1 MDDCFSSF
9 EPATPSEVCCAT
21 IASLRQ
27 VGFDRGSEAEIAGA
41 LARCLVRDLQSLV
54 FSEGQFWSFW
64 KDYWKPLNR
73 NDLARAVRDL
83 DGAEINPLARKGS
96 VLKLGSNSIRGILSL
111 LETELE
117 APDFFAKPASGIPC
131 RSGLITCDGAGVVKI
146 EPNTAKHRRRF
157 VIDADFDLH
166 SPMWP
171 EETSLLHRVLNDP
184 FRDDHDREA
193 KIFAMAETLGAA
205 AAGIA
210 TKLVHPKAII
220 LHGSSAH
227 NGKSTLANL
236 VRYLLPRHAISSISP
251 AQMAD
256 ERHVIGLAG
265 VAANICDEVGGA
277 SIAGESLKKAV
288 TGDTL
293 SGRAVYAAP
302 TTFTPSAINIFTTN
316 SLPSFQGGMD
326 QGLFRRLLVIGFNR
340 KIPQADAVPDIG
352 KRIAESELDVLLGF
366 AVTGA
371 QRLARQRTFTIPP
384 SSADALMAWMK
395 QEPIH
400 AWAADRLEAVP
411 LGTKPDGG
419 WTHCRDFYDDFKRW
433 SKEFGG
439 SGGYVPPLNRFTDKM
454 RGLDTVDDVRRI
466 STGPV
471 AVGVRLRASCS
482 S

>member
-1 MDDCFSSF
+1 MLDKASYK
-9 EPATPSEVCCAT
+9 PPTPSDVCAGT
-21 IASLRQ
+21 IATMRQ
-27 VGFDRGSEAEIAGA
+27 VGFERGSEAEIAGA
-41 LARCLVRDLQSLV
+41 LARCLVHDLGTLV
-54 FSEGQFWSFW
+54 FSEGRFWSFW
-64 KDYWKPLNR
+64 QSCWTSLDR
-73 NDLARAVRDL
+73 NDLARAVRGL

-96 VLKLGSNSIRGILSL
+96 VLKLGSNNIRGILSL
-111 LETELE
+111 LETEME
-117 APDFFAKPASGIPC
+117 ETDFFSSPAEGIPC
-131 RSGLITCDGAGVVKI
+131 KSGLISFDDACVVKL
-146 EPNTAKHRRRF
+146 EPNAARHRRRF

-193 KIFAMAETLGAA
+193 KVFAVAEMLGAA

-236 VRYLLPRHAISSISP
+236 VRYLLPRHAIASISP

-340 KIPQADAVPDIG
+340 KIPQADAFPDIG

-400 AWAADRLEAVP
+400 AWAADRLESVP
-411 LGTKPDGG
+411 SDTKPAGG

-433 SKEFGG
+433 SKDFGG
-439 SGGYVPPLNRFTDKM
+439 SGGYVPPLARFTDKM

-471 AVGVRLRASCS
+471 AVGVRLRASWS